1 MTLSLLRSTI
11 LLSVLVTG
19 CGTSGCGSS
28 MSNQPSPTAIPT
40 VTPEPGAA
48 PAAPAAPA
56 AHGAAIDLHGGT
68 VEAGPPPAGLA
79 VATFAGGCFWCM
91 EAAFEHQAGVRDAIS
106 GYTGGP
112 ELHPGYE
119 QVSNHGTGH
128 AEAIRVLYDPR
139 AVTYEQLLDLY
150 WHRVDP
156 VHPDRAFVDSG
167 HQYRSAIFVHSPEQ
181 RAAAERSRA
190 AIVASGRFHAPVV
203 TTVEDA
209 PVFWVAEDYHQNFWR
224 TSPDRYEAYHE
235 HSGRREFL
243 RETWGPDAPY

>member
-1 MTLSLLRSTI
+1 MRHNLRASLLLS
-11 LLSVLVTG
+11 LLSVLVAG
-19 CGTSGCGSS
+19 CGTSGCGAS
-28 MSNQPSPTAIPT
+28 TAPR
-40 VTPEPGAA
+40 AA
-48 PAAPAAPA
+48 HSQASPAAPAAPA
-56 AHGAAIDLHGGT
+56 AVDLRGGT
-68 VEAGPPPAGLA
+68 VEAAEPPAGLA

-128 AEAIRVLYDPR
+128 AEAIRVLFDPS

-150 WHRVDP
+150 WRRVDP
-156 VHPDRAFVDSG
+156 VHEDQAFVDRG
-167 HQYRSAIFVHSPEQ
+167 HQYRSVIYAHTPAQ
-181 RAAAERSRA
+181 RAAAERSLQ
-190 AIVASGRFHAPVV
+190 AIAASGRFHERIV

-209 PVFWVAEDYHQNFWR
+209 TVFWVAEDFHQDFWR
-224 TSPDRYEAYHE
+224 TSPDRYEGYHE

-243 RETWGPDAPY
+243 RAHWGPDAPY

>member
-1 MTLSLLRSTI
+1 MRHTLRASLVLS
-11 LLSVLVTG
+11 LLSVLGAGCSTAG
-19 CGTSGCGSS
+19 CGASPAPRAPRGEAS
-28 MSNQPSPTAIPT
+28 PS
-40 VTPEPGAA
+40 A
-48 PAAPAAPA
+48 PAAPASHAVV
-56 AHGAAIDLHGGT
+56 DLHGGT
-68 VEAGPPPAGLA
+68 VEAGDPPAGLA

-128 AEAIRVLYDPR
+128 AEAIRVLYDPS

-156 VHPDRAFVDSG
+156 VHEDQAFVDRG
-167 HQYRSAIFVHSPEQ
+167 HQYRSVIFVHTPAQ
-181 RAAAERSRA
+181 RAAAERSLQ
-190 AIVASGRFHAPVV
+190 AIAASGRFHERIV

-209 PVFWVAEDYHQNFWR
+209 PVFWVAEDFHQNFWR
-224 TSPDRYEAYHE
+224 TSPDRYEGYHE

-243 RETWGPDAPY
+243 REHWGPDAPY

>member
-1 MTLSLLRSTI
+1 MSHTLRASLVLS
-11 LLSVLVTG
+11 LLSVLGAG
-19 CGTSGCGSS
+19 CGTAGCGGSTAPRAPRSESS
-28 MSNQPSPTAIPT
+28 LPAAS
-40 VTPEPGAA
+40 A
-48 PAAPAAPA
+48 PAPHAAV
-56 AHGAAIDLHGGT
+56 DLHGGT
-68 VEAGPPPAGLA
+68 VEAGDPPAGLA

-128 AEAIRVLYDPR
+128 AEAIRVLFDPS

-156 VHPDRAFVDSG
+156 VHEDQAFVDRG
-167 HQYRSAIFVHSPEQ
+167 HQYRSVIYVHTPAQ
-181 RAAAERSRA
+181 RAAAERSLQ
-190 AIVASGRFHAPVV
+190 AIVASGRFHERIV

-209 PVFWVAEDYHQNFWR
+209 AVFWVAEDFHQNFWR
-224 TSPDRYEAYHE
+224 TSPDRYEGYHE

-243 RETWGPDAPY
+243 RAHWGPDAPY

>member
-19 CGTSGCGSS
+19 CGASGCGSS
-28 MSNQPSPTAIPT
+28 MSNQPSNTAPPT
-40 VTPEPGAA
+40 VTPEHAAA
-48 PAAPAAPA
+48 PNAPA
-56 AHGAAIDLHGGT
+56 AHAAAIDLHGGT

-91 EAAFEHQAGVRDAIS
+91 EAAFEHQAGVRDAVS

-150 WHRVDP
+150 WRRVDP

-167 HQYRSAIFVHSPEQ
+167 HQYRSVIFVHSPEQ

-190 AIVASGRFHAPVV
+190 AIVASGRFHATVV

-224 TSPDRYEAYHE
+224 TTPDRYEAYHE